1 MEILLLKLNL
11 YQILK
16 QFISKL
22 GKLTSKYIIIND
34 LLISNNFENIKE
46 NFHITQ
52 VNNKFI

>member
-22 GKLTSKYIIIND
+22 GKLTSKYNII
-34 LLISNNFENIKE
+34 LENYLKKLYI
-46 NFHITQ
+46 
-52 VNNKFI
+52 